1 MCVVTI
7 VLNWLWRAVCVLEFG
22 VQAVVDWSLSLVG
35 CGFSAGVRVDVSFTA
50 LDWPCFF
57 CIVVVLLW

>member
-1 MCVVTI
+1 MCVVA
-7 VLNWLWRAVCVLEFG
+7 VLKWLWRAVCVLEFG
-22 VQAVVDWSLSLVG
+22 VRTVVDWALSLVG
-35 CGFSAGVRVDVSFTA
+35 CGFSARVCVEVSFAA